1 MTEITNSEAASHH
14 QKVNYGLD
22 APIFQRSA
30 LFGGLAA
37 VILGTLLAR
46 WAQQHDSQIV
56 FTCATAV
63 QWTGLWF
70 FLTGCVMFWGSKV
83 GKLHLRDKII
93 ASIPWR
99 GDEQV
104 LDVGCGH
111 GMMLLAAAKQLKS
124 GRAIGIDIWSQADQA
139 DNNPESTSGQCAPG
153 ACRRPRRNTK
163 RRRSQ
168 SSLSRQLL
176 RCRCLQLC
184 DPQSQSTRRPRAGD
198 PGNCPRPQAGRAT
211 GDRRHSPYRPIPAHA
226 SIPGM
231 DQARRAGFQ
240 TFFSSLLRAYCGAPS
255 HETSPANLSHNCLCA
270 EQSSSVDDSWPGAGI
285 FPGWTHPVHTNAV
298 TSVFYQ
304 HERKSR

>member
-1 MTEITNSEAASHH
+1 MTEITNAEAASHH

-37 VILGTLLAR
+37 VILGSLLAR
-46 WAQQHDSQIV
+46 WAQQHDSQVV

-139 DNNPESTSGQCAPG
+139 NNNSAATLANARLEQVADRVEIQDADARSLPFPDNSFDVVVSSFVIHNLNRPADREQVIREIARVLKPGGQLAIADIRHTGQYQRTLRSLGWASVTRWFPNFLFVTPTRVLRG
-153 ACRRPRRNTK
+153 TK
-163 RRRSQ
+163 
-168 SSLSRQLL
+168 
-176 RCRCLQLC
+176 
-184 DPQSQSTRRPRAGD
+184 P
-198 PGNCPRPQAGRAT
+198 
-211 GDRRHSPYRPIPAHA
+211 
-226 SIPGM
+226 
-231 DQARRAGFQ
+231 
-240 TFFSSLLRAYCGAPS
+240 
-255 HETSPANLSHNCLCA
+255 
-270 EQSSSVDDSWPGAGI
+270 
-285 FPGWTHPVHTNAV
+285 
-298 TSVFYQ
+298 
-304 HERKSR
+304 